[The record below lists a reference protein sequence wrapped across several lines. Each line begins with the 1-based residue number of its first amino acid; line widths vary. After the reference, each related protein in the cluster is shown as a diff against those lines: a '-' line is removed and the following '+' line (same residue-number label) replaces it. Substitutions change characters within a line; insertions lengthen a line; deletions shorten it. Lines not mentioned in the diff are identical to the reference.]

1 MRIGIMETLFTEEDY
16 RQALKRFLEI
26 CDAAEDTPEAYE
38 LEKLM
43 YAMQAYEEGNC
54 C

>member
-1 MRIGIMETLFTEEDY
+1 MMIGMMETLFNEEDY
-16 RQALKRFLEI
+16 RQALRRFLEI

-43 YAMQAYEEGNC
+43 VAMQAYEEGDC

>member
-1 MRIGIMETLFTEEDY
+1 MIGMREMLFTEEDY